1 VDESI
6 QKAAE
11 ARRQAARKEL
21 SERERKH
28 AQSLALTAIGGLI
41 GFIFVCYL
49 IIANW
54 G

>member
-1 VDESI
+1 MDAEV
-6 QKAAE
+6 QRAAE

-28 AQSLALTAIGGLI
+28 AQNLAIAAIGGLVALV
-41 GFIFVCYL
+41 FVCL
-49 IIANW
+49 LVIATW